1 MSSKMKIIME
11 GWRSHINEETAEE
24 IARIQTVGQLRDAIN
39 KAREDKKKG
48 VVGKSA
54 INVLSSATGID
65 LIQNLG
71 SMLKDV
77 YRLPDE
83 KRTNTF
89 LDRLDVDDDVSD
101 IVDKSIENMFLNDA
115 ANEFEGLPDDTPLD
129 QINIT
134 DRLIDFIAK
143 RFNRRTV
150 SVPDDAQ

>member
-24 IARIQTVGQLRDAIN
+24 IQTVGQLRTAIN

-48 VVGKSA
+48 VVGKSV
-54 INVLSSATGID
+54 INTLSSATGID

-101 IVDKSIENMFLNDA
+101 IVDDAIENMFLNDA
-115 ANEFEGLPDDTPLD
+115 SEEFEGLPDDTRLD
-129 QINIT
+129 QIDMT
-134 DRLIDFIAK
+134 QRLSDFIAK

>member
-1 MSSKMKIIME
+1 MKIIME

-24 IARIQTVGQLRDAIN
+24 IQTVGQLRAAIN

-48 VVGKSA
+48 VVGKSV
-54 INVLSSATGID
+54 INTLSSATGID

-101 IVDKSIENMFLNDA
+101 IVDDAIENMFLNDA
-115 ANEFEGLPDDTPLD
+115 SEEFEGLPDDTRLD
-129 QINIT
+129 QIDMT
-134 DRLIDFIAK
+134 QRLSDFIAK

>member
-11 GWRSHINEETAEE
+11 GWRSHINEEAAEE
-24 IARIQTVGQLRDAIN
+24 IQTVGQLRAAIN

-48 VVGKSA
+48 VVGKGV
-54 INVLSSATGID
+54 INTLSSATGID

-101 IVDKSIENMFLNDA
+101 IVDDAIENMFLNDA
-115 ANEFEGLPDDTPLD
+115 SEEFEQLSDDTRLD
-129 QINIT
+129 QIDMT
-134 DRLIDFIAK
+134 QRLSDFIAN

>member
-24 IARIQTVGQLRDAIN
+24 IQTVGQLRAAIN

-48 VVGKSA
+48 VVGKSV
-54 INVLSSATGID
+54 INTLSSATGID

-101 IVDKSIENMFLNDA
+101 IVDDAIENMFLNDA
-115 ANEFEGLPDDTPLD
+115 SEEFEGLPDDTRLD
-129 QINIT
+129 QIDMT
-134 DRLIDFIAK
+134 QRLSDFIAK

>member
-1 MSSKMKIIME
+1 ME
-11 GWRSHINEETAEE
+11 GWRSHINEEAAEE
-24 IARIQTVGQLRDAIN
+24 IQTVGQLRAAIN

-48 VVGKSA
+48 VVGKGV
-54 INVLSSATGID
+54 IDTLSSATGID

-101 IVDKSIENMFLNDA
+101 IVDDAIENMFLNDA
-115 ANEFEGLPDDTPLD
+115 SKEFEGLPDDTRLD
-129 QINIT
+129 QIDMT
-134 DRLIDFIAK
+134 QRLSDFIAK
-143 RFNRRTV
+143 RFNQRTV

>member
-1 MSSKMKIIME
+1 ME

-24 IARIQTVGQLRDAIN
+24 IQTVGQLRAAIN

-48 VVGKSA
+48 VVGKGV
-54 INVLSSATGID
+54 INTLSSATGID

-101 IVDKSIENMFLNDA
+101 IVDDAIENMFLNDA
-115 ANEFEGLPDDTPLD
+115 SKEFEGLPDDTRLD
-129 QINIT
+129 QIDMT
-134 DRLIDFIAK
+134 QRLSDFIAK
-143 RFNRRTV
+143 RFNQRTV

>member
-1 MSSKMKIIME
+1 MKTIME
-11 GWRSHINEETAEE
+11 GWRFHINEETAEE
-24 IARIQTVGQLRDAIN
+24 IQTVGDLRAAIN

-48 VVGKSA
+48 VVGKTV
-54 INVLSSATGID
+54 INTLSSATGID

-101 IVDKSIENMFLNDA
+101 IVDDAIENMFLNDA
-115 ANEFEGLPDDTPLD
+115 SKEFEGLPDDTRLD
-129 QINIT
+129 QIDMT
-134 DRLIDFIAK
+134 QRLSDFIAK
-143 RFNRRTV
+143 RFNQRTV

>member
-24 IARIQTVGQLRDAIN
+24 IQTVGQLRAAIN

-48 VVGKSA
+48 VVGKGV
-54 INVLSSATGID
+54 INTLSSATGID

-89 LDRLDVDDDVSD
+89 LDRLDVDDDVSN
-101 IVDKSIENMFLNDA
+101 IVDDPIENMFLNDA
-115 ANEFEGLPDDTPLD
+115 SKEFEDLPDDTRLD
-129 QINIT
+129 KIDMTQ
-134 DRLIDFIAK
+134 RLSDFIAK
-143 RFNRRTV
+143 RFNQRTV

>member
-1 MSSKMKIIME
+1 MPSDMKIIME
-11 GWRSHINEETAEE
+11 GWRSHINEEAAEE
-24 IARIQTVGQLRDAIN
+24 IQTVGQLRAAIN

-48 VVGKSA
+48 IVGKGA

-65 LIQNLG
+65 LIQSLG

-101 IVDKSIENMFLNDA
+101 IVDDAIENMFLNDA
-115 ANEFEGLPDDTPLD
+115 SKEFEGLPDDTRLD
-129 QINIT
+129 QIDMT
-134 DRLIDFIAK
+134 QRLSDFIAK
-143 RFNRRTV
+143 RFNQRTV

>member
-24 IARIQTVGQLRDAIN
+24 IQTVGQLRAAIN

-48 VVGKSA
+48 VVGKGV
-54 INVLSSATGID
+54 INTLSSATGID

-101 IVDKSIENMFLNDA
+101 IVDDAIENMFLNDA
-115 ANEFEGLPDDTPLD
+115 SKEFEGLPDDTRLD
-129 QINIT
+129 QIDMT
-134 DRLIDFIAK
+134 QRLSDFIAK
-143 RFNRRTV
+143 RFNQRTV

>member
-11 GWRSHINEETAEE
+11 GWRSHINEEAAEE
-24 IARIQTVGQLRDAIN
+24 IQTVGQLRAAIN

-48 VVGKSA
+48 VVGKGV
-54 INVLSSATGID
+54 IDTLSSATGID

-101 IVDKSIENMFLNDA
+101 IVDDAIENMFLNDA
-115 ANEFEGLPDDTPLD
+115 SKEFEGLPDDTRLD
-129 QINIT
+129 QIDMT
-134 DRLIDFIAK
+134 QRLSDFIAK
-143 RFNRRTV
+143 RFNQRTV

>member
-1 MSSKMKIIME
+1 ME

-24 IARIQTVGQLRDAIN
+24 IQTVGQLRAAIN

-48 VVGKSA
+48 VVGKGV
-54 INVLSSATGID
+54 INTLSSATGID

-89 LDRLDVDDDVSD
+89 LDRLDVDDDVSN
-101 IVDKSIENMFLNDA
+101 IVDDPIENMFLNDA
-115 ANEFEGLPDDTPLD
+115 SKEFEDLPDDTRLD
-129 QINIT
+129 KIDMTQ
-134 DRLIDFIAK
+134 RLSDFIAK
-143 RFNRRTV
+143 RFNQRTV

>member
-1 MSSKMKIIME
+1 MSSKMKTIME
-11 GWRSHINEETAEE
+11 GWRFHINEETAEE
-24 IARIQTVGQLRDAIN
+24 IQTVGDLRAAIN

-48 VVGKSA
+48 VVGKTV
-54 INVLSSATGID
+54 INTLSSATGID

-101 IVDKSIENMFLNDA
+101 IVDDAIENMFLNDA
-115 ANEFEGLPDDTPLD
+115 SKEFEGLPDDTRLD
-129 QINIT
+129 QIDMT
-134 DRLIDFIAK
+134 QRLSDFIAK
-143 RFNRRTV
+143 RFNQRTV

>member
-1 MSSKMKIIME
+1 MPSDMKIIME
-11 GWRSHINEETAEE
+11 GWRSHINEEAAEE
-24 IARIQTVGQLRDAIN
+24 IQTVGQLRAAIN

-48 VVGKSA
+48 IVGKSA

-65 LIQNLG
+65 LIQSLG

-101 IVDKSIENMFLNDA
+101 IVDDAIENMFLNDA
-115 ANEFEGLPDDTPLD
+115 SKEFEGLPDDTRLD
-129 QINIT
+129 QIDMT
-134 DRLIDFIAK
+134 QRLSDFIAK
-143 RFNRRTV
+143 RFNQRTV

>member
-11 GWRSHINEETAEE
+11 GWRSHINEEAAEE
-24 IARIQTVGQLRDAIN
+24 IQTVGQLRAAIN

-48 VVGKSA
+48 VVGKGV
-54 INVLSSATGID
+54 INTLSSATGID

-101 IVDKSIENMFLNDA
+101 IVDDAIENMFLNDA
-115 ANEFEGLPDDTPLD
+115 SEEFEQLSDDTRLD
-129 QINIT
+129 QIDMT
-134 DRLIDFIAK
+134 QRLSDFIAK

>member
-1 MSSKMKIIME
+1 
-11 GWRSHINEETAEE
+11 
-24 IARIQTVGQLRDAIN
+24 
-39 KAREDKKKG
+39 
-48 VVGKSA
+48 
-54 INVLSSATGID
+54 
-65 LIQNLG
+65 LG

-101 IVDKSIENMFLNDA
+101 IVDDAIENMFLNDA
-115 ANEFEGLPDDTPLD
+115 SKEFEGLPDDTRLD
-129 QINIT
+129 QIDMT
-134 DRLIDFIAK
+134 QRLSDFIAK